1 MNIHDEFI
9 TAKDDYRLAATVYE
23 PDDNPTQTVI
33 TINSATAVPRRF
45 YRHLAQFLS
54 EAGYTVITYD
64 YRGIGD
70 SAPES
75 LRGFDVK
82 ITDWVLDIESVLD
95 WAHETYQ
102 PSKLWH
108 MGHSFG
114 GQVAGLL
121 PNTAKISAMTT
132 FSSQSGYWKMQGG
145 WQKPA
150 VLFHMYV
157 TFPLLSHVFGYMP
170 WSKVASSEDLPKGV
184 ALDWARWCR
193 HPGYLRGDTHLPL
206 ARYGEFNAP
215 VLAYSF
221 ADDNWGTRESVDDM
235 MSIYPHLER
244 RHIVPSEFNLSA
256 IGHFGYF
263 RPTARILWED
273 TLEWWQEQV

>member
-1 MNIHDEFI
+1 M
-9 TAKDDYRLAATVYE
+9 T
-23 PDDNPTQTVI
+23 
-33 TINSATAVPRRF
+33 
-45 YRHLAQFLS
+45 
-54 EAGYTVITYD
+54 EADYTVITYD

-102 PSKLWH
+102 PIKLWH
-108 MGHSFG
+108 IGHSFG

-121 PNTAKISAMTT
+121 PNADKISAMTT

-150 VLFHMYV
+150 VRFHMYV

-170 WSKVASSEDLPKGV
+170 WSKVGSSEDLPKGV

-193 HPGYLRGDTHLPL
+193 HSGYLRGDTHLPL

-235 MSIYPHLER
+235 MGMYPQMER
-244 RHIVPSEFNLSA
+244 RHIVPSEFNLST

-263 RPTARILWED
+263 RPTAQILWED
-273 TLEWWQEQV
+273 TLAWWQEQA